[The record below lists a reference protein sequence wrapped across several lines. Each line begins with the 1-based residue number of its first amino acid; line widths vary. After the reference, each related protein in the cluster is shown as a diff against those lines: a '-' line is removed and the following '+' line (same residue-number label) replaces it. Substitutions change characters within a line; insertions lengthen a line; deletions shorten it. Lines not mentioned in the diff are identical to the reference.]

1 MDQTVKK
8 SDSQKRVKDEAEA
21 LSLDIEIRV
30 MPQSTRTAQEAAD
43 ACECEVE
50 QIIKSLIFE
59 RKDNEALVLLLIAG
73 HKQADLKA
81 IAETVGS
88 DLQRADP
95 RKVRAETGFA
105 IGGVAPIG
113 HKCPMPVYMDPS
125 LLDYDLVWAAAG
137 NPQAVFCVQPHALR
151 KAINAVILPC

>member
-1 MDQTVKK
+1 MDQAVKK
-8 SDSQKRVKDEAEA
+8 SGSQKRVLDEAEA

-30 MPQSTRTAQEAAD
+30 MPQSTRTAQEAAE
-43 ACECEVE
+43 ACECEVG

-73 HKQADLKA
+73 HNQADLEA
-81 IAETVGS
+81 IARTIGS
-88 DLQRADP
+88 ELQRADP

-113 HKCPMPVYMDPS
+113 HKCPMPVYMDPA

-137 NPQAVFCVQPHALR
+137 SPQAVFSVEPHALQ
-151 KAINAVILPC
+151 KAVNAAVLPA

>member
-8 SDSQKRVKDEAEA
+8 SGSQKRLQDEAEA

-43 ACECEVE
+43 ACECEVG

-81 IAETVGS
+81 VAKTIGS

-95 RKVRAETGFA
+95 RKVRTETGFA

-113 HKCPMPVYMDPS
+113 HKCPMPVYMDPA

-137 NPQAVFCVQPHALR
+137 SPQAVFSVQPHALM
-151 KAINAVILPC
+151 KAINAVILPS